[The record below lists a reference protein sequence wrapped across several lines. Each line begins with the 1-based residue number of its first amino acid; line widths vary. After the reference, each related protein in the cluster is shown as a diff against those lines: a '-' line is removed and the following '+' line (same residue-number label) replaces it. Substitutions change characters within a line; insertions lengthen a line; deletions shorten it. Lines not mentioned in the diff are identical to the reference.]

1 MPANQMKGNTM
12 TRLAIT
18 LGTVALFFAVTIV
31 QAETKA
37 PSAPAPTGVKGQAQ
51 AFTVTVTGLT
61 GKAQVRP
68 ASDKPWKP
76 VKVGDVYGEGT
87 EILTGFG
94 TKVDLRFGDN
104 SVLTVKRVTLFRVDK
119 FCQEGQKVV
128 TRSHLTYGKVAAGVE
143 KGPATSDYKITTPLG
158 TLGVN
163 GTREITLYVDPG
175 SGQAFVGLSQQGNI
189 GWNTGGGSG
198 TPVDPGGSSNQ
209 QGQGQDQTGKDKN
222 NVGLIDQFGSTR
234 TEQGVGSG
242 HGNQGNNSQKSTG
255 SNIIQQDSYQH
266 HGRLDNYSTTP

>member
-1 MPANQMKGNTM
+1 M

-18 LGTVALFFAVTIV
+18 LGTIALFVAVTIV
-31 QAETKA
+31 QAEPEA
-37 PSAPAPTGVKGQAQ
+37 PSTPAPTEAKGQAF
-51 AFTVTVTGLT
+51 AVTVTGLT

-94 TKVDLRFGDN
+94 SKVDLKFGDN

-119 FCQEGQKVV
+119 FRQEGQKVV

-209 QGQGQDQTGKDKN
+209 QGQGQDQTGKGDN
-222 NVGLIDQFGSTR
+222 NVGLVDQFGSTG
-234 TEQGVGSG
+234 TEQGVGNN
-242 HGNQGNNSQKSTG
+242 HGNQGSNTQKSTG
-255 SNIIQQDSYQH
+255 PNTIQQDPYQH
-266 HGRLDNYSTTP
+266 HGRLNGFSTTP